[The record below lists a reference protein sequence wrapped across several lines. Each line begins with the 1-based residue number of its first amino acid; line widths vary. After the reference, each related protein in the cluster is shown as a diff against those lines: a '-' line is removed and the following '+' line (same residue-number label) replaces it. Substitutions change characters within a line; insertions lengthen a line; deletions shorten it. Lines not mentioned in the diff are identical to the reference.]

1 MNMSGLDLVLKS
13 IDLSFDWRKLA
24 LAILGIIATVLGGG
38 LFVWIGNQLA
48 GVLGLLFG
56 LVGLLVAMAINALF
70 MGAITRLSYDDLAGQ
85 PTLRGLTAA
94 LLDAVPRLPTLF
106 LSPLL
111 LVLGVVAVIIVEAVL
126 LLLGRIPF
134 LGEIIVALVF
144 LPLILINAFLF
155 IVVAA
160 STWLIIPIAVAENAG
175 VMPAIQRAI
184 DLTRRAPGRIVI
196 YLIITTFLAFF
207 IVVGVGLLLLLAYS
221 VTLSLTVTGMSFQRA
236 IQMGL
241 SGFMS
246 LLGPMGGL
254 LFYNY
259 GGFGGF
265 RDIPIT
271 MTLANLLITLETFVL
286 WFGVVFALP
295 RVFTLTAAGAVYLN
309 VVGQAPAPQPQPMP
323 QQPPAWT
330 PPTPAPASAP
340 APAPAAAG
348 WPPPPASSYSNQP
361 VQPAATYTPPS
372 AYTPTVQASPA
383 YTPPPVSNMPPAVR
397 LCVSCGK
404 PLANPSSRFCQAC
417 GARQP

>member
-24 LAILGIIATVLGGG
+24 LAILGIVATVLGGG
-38 LFVWIGNQLA
+38 LFIWIGNQLA
-48 GVLGLLFG
+48 RDAGVLALLFN

-70 MGAITRLSYDDLAGQ
+70 MGAITRLSYDDLTGQ
-85 PTLRGLTAA
+85 STGRGLTAA

-111 LVLGVVAVIIVEAVL
+111 LVLGVVAVIIAEAVL
-126 LLLGRIPF
+126 LLLGRIPI

-155 IVVAA
+155 IVLAA

-175 VMPAIQRAI
+175 IVPAIQRAI

-207 IVVGVGLLLLLAYS
+207 IVLGVGLLLSLAYS
-221 VTLSLTVTGMSFQRA
+221 ITLSLTITGMSFERA
-236 IQMGL
+236 LQMGL

-254 LFYNY
+254 LRYSY

-271 MTLANLLITLETFVL
+271 MTLANFLITLETVVL
-286 WFGVVFALP
+286 WFGAVFALP

-309 VVGQAPAPQPQPMP
+309 VVGQSPAPQPMPQPMP
-323 QQPPAWT
+323 QQPPVWS
-330 PPTPAPASAP
+330 PPAAAP
-340 APAPAAAG
+340 APAPAAAA
-348 WPPPPASSYSNQP
+348 WPPAAPPYSNQP
-361 VQPAATYTPPS
+361 VQPAAYAPPP
-372 AYTPTVQASPA
+372 AYTPTVQAGPA
-383 YTPPPVSNMPPAVR
+383 YTPPPVSNIPPAAR
-397 LCVSCGK
+397 SCVSCGK
-404 PLANPSSRFCQAC
+404 PLANPSSRFCQVC

>member
-24 LAILGIIATVLGGG
+24 LAILGIVATVLGGG
-38 LFVWIGNQLA
+38 LFIWIGNQLA
-48 GVLGLLFG
+48 RDAGVLALLFN
-56 LVGLLVAMAINALF
+56 LVGLLIAMAINALF
-70 MGAITRLSYDDLAGQ
+70 MGAITRLSYDDLTGQ
-85 PTLRGLTAA
+85 PAQRGLTTA

-111 LVLGVVAVIIVEAVL
+111 LVLGVLAVIVVEAVL
-126 LLLGRIPF
+126 LLLGRIPI

-155 IVVAA
+155 IVLAA

-175 VMPAIQRAI
+175 VIPAIQRAI
-184 DLTRRAPGRIVI
+184 DLTRRAPGRIVV

-207 IVVGVGLLLLLAYS
+207 IVLGVGLLLFLAYS
-221 VTLSLTVTGMSFQRA
+221 VTLSLTITGMSFERA

-254 LFYNY
+254 LRYNY

-271 MTLANLLITLETFVL
+271 MTLANFLITLETFVL
-286 WFGVVFALP
+286 WFGAVFALP

-309 VVGQAPAPQPQPMP
+309 VVGQVPAPQPMPMPMP
-323 QQPPAWT
+323 QQPAWT
-330 PPTPAPASAP
+330 PPAA
-340 APAPAAAG
+340 APAAAA
-348 WPPPPASSYSNQP
+348 WPPAAPPPTPSYSNQP
-361 VQPAATYTPPS
+361 VQPAAAYTPQP
-372 AYTPTVQASPA
+372 AYTPTVQAGPA
-383 YTPPPVSNMPPAVR
+383 YTPPPVSNIPPAAR